1 MDEENI
7 MQAML
12 RMSAPAFEKLC
23 AFTEAGER
31 GDKDGMAKVCSSM
44 STEEALEVLEVF
56 RLAFSEEARE

>member
-1 MDEENI
+1 MNEENV
-7 MQAML
+7 MRAML

-44 STEEALEVLEVF
+44 STEEALEALAVL
-56 RLAFSEEARE
+56 RTAFSKEAKE